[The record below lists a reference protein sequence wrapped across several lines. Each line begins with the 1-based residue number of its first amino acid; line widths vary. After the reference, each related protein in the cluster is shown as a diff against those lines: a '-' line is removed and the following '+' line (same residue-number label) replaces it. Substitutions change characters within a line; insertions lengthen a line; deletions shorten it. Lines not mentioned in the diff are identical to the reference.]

1 MSMMIKYKTVKR
13 YCLDKHNLELSLTG
27 YAALNNIMEDIIAAG
42 CKKSKREGHS
52 KLNENHLKGLL
63 IKTGG

>member
-1 MSMMIKYKTVKR
+1 MPMMIKYKTVKR

-52 KLNENHLKGLL
+52 KLNENHLKNLL

>member
-1 MSMMIKYKTVKR
+1 MSMIIKYLTVKR
-13 YCLDKHNLELSLTG
+13 YCRDKHNLKLSLTG
-27 YAALNNIMEDIIAAG
+27 YTALNDIMEDILAAG

-52 KLNENHLKGLL
+52 KLNENHLKNLL